1 MVLPSL
7 ALLALLQLALRL
19 AFLAANRRARR
30 AGWSRRG
37 GCESARHRI
46 SLHAD
51 AYMQSHPRGPGFF
64 YDYALAANLVLAT
77 AAAAPASHT
86 KADPAAPASPK
97 KGDRPRSAPM
107 RLLHQLLDQLLGAL
121 GSLTRARPTEAP
133 SAELVAAVA
142 ESEPREEGTHY
153 LYVRG
158 EHAEWLPLEARVAVT
173 FDAQELQSDA

>member
-7 ALLALLQLALRL
+7 ALLALLQMALRL

-46 SLHAD
+46 ALHAD

-77 AAAAPASHT
+77 AAAAAPASHT
-86 KADPAAPASPK
+86 KTDPAAPASLK
-97 KGDRPRSAPM
+97 KSDRPRSAPM
-107 RLLHQLLDQLLGAL
+107 RLLHRLLHQLLGAL
-121 GSLTRARPTEAP
+121 GCARPTEAP